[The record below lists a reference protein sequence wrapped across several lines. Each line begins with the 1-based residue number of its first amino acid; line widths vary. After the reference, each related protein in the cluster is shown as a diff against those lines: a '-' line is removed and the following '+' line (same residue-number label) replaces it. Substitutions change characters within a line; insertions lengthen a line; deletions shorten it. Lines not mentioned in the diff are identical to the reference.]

1 MAFEPSEQVMIQH
14 GYTPG
19 GLPNYKS
26 GLFKTPVFT
35 KNDHFADITVTEKR
49 TTDAFD
55 SKHKKYKEL
64 NLKKPRV
71 KEITQHNGCM
81 EYPDERAAQENS
93 DQAMRFNAGKTELSY
108 MLDADVAMKGMCEV
122 FAFGA
127 EKYDRGNWKKGLP
140 ENEVMDS
147 LLRHLTAYANGEVL
161 DPESGKPHID
171 HITCNAVFLATFGT
185 RIPTN
190 D

>member
-1 MAFEPSEQVMIQH
+1 MAFEISEQVEQH
-14 GYTPG
+14 GYTPE

-35 KNDHFADITVTEKR
+35 KAEDGKVTVTEKR

-55 SKHKKYKEL
+55 AKY
-64 NLKKPRV
+64 KKPRV
-71 KEITQHNGCM
+71 KEINQQTGCM

-140 ENEVMDS
+140 ENEVLDS